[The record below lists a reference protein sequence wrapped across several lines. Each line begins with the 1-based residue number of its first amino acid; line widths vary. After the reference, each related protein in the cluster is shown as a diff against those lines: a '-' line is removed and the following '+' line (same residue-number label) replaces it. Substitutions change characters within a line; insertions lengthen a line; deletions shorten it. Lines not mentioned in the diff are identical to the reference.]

1 MKHFLILIFFLLE
14 SCAILKNKTVDP
26 FLGNYDII
34 VKDIDGVGDVPA
46 SLKISEDK
54 NGYVSKIV
62 YEIDGIKNDMNII
75 SSYVIEDTTFIIES
89 LIDGSRIDIELYF
102 EKDFIEG
109 IGAGIYEIEVNR
121 INQ

>member
-1 MKHFLILIFFLLE
+1 
-14 SCAILKNKTVDP
+14 
-26 FLGNYDII
+26 LGNYDII